1 MIEGLAEAVERAR
14 TELAAKNAAREEALT
29 LSRDVVRLSANSIR
43 AIHRHEFDQAEQ
55 LQARARELLD
65 RVRGAL
71 THHADI
77 YWAGFAQDAQKEYAE
92 ACATLA
98 LVSGHPLPGPDAL
111 LVGVAAYLNGVAE
124 SVGELRRHLL
134 DYLRRG
140 EVERCEPLLDAMDE
154 IYGVLVTIDYPDAM
168 TGGLRRTTDSVRGIL
183 EKTRGDL
190 TVAMRQE
197 QLERRLAA
205 FASGLAGGGLDAVPS
220 APAPLR
226 ATFADPE

>member
-1 MIEGLAEAVERAR
+1 MIRGLAQAAERAR
-14 TELAAKNAAREEALT
+14 AELAAKNSAREEALA
-29 LSRDVVRLSANSIR
+29 LSREAIRLSANSVR
-43 AIHRHEFDQAEQ
+43 AIHRHEFDGARE

-65 RVRGAL
+65 RVGSAL
-71 THHADI
+71 QQHPDI

-98 LVSGHPLPGPDAL
+98 LVQGGALPGPDDL
-111 LVGVAAYLNGVAE
+111 SVGVAAYLNGLGEA
-124 SVGELRRHLL
+124 VGELRRHLL
-134 DYLRRG
+134 DFLRRG
-140 EVERCEPLLDAMDE
+140 EVERCEPLLEAMDE
-154 IYGVLVTIDYPDAM
+154 IYGLLVTIDYPDAM

-205 FASGLAGGGLDAVPS
+205 FQQRLDT
-220 APAPLR
+220 APDR
-226 ATFADPE
+226 ADER